1 MKQVKETVTNF
12 LNDLRKIMRENNID
26 SISFENNLNHHLIE
40 LNFNTEKTSVIV
52 GEYDG
57 DGGLID
63 DFEIE
68 GLLDSNLTCT
78 QIAVFDPKQAP
89 IKSLR
94 FTEEQ

>member
-12 LNDLRKIMRENNID
+12 LNDLRKIMKENGID

-57 DGGLID
+57 DGGLVD

-89 IKSLR
+89 IKSQR
-94 FTEEQ
+94 FTN

>member
-1 MKQVKETVTNF
+1 MKTVKESVTNF
-12 LNDLRKIMRENNID
+12 LNDLRKIMQENNID
-26 SISFENNLNHHLIE
+26 SISFENNENHHTIE
-40 LNFNTEKTSVIV
+40 LNFNTEKASVVV

-78 QIAVFDPKQAP
+78 QIGEFDPKQAP
-89 IKSLR
+89 IKSVR